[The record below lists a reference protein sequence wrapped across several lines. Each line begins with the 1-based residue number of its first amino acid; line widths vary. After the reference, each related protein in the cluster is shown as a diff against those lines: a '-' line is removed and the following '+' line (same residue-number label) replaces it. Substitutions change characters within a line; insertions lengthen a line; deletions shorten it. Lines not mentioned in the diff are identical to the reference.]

1 MLDVRRYSRSK
12 LGCRL
17 VAICVTWA
25 FPIPKRLLRKALRQN
40 LRTSSI
46 FFHWQRIGEGEG
58 AAAGAEQTVRS
69 GRGGASLGSS
79 GRGAVPSPCRGGAT
93 SRASGGRGGWCGTAS
108 LRGGLARR
116 RAFEKV
122 AKLASSGV
130 LARCRAP
137 RGRRRLRLPASRGQ
151 RHLRCRVP
159 HGRPRTPPS

>member
-1 MLDVRRYSRSK
+1 MLDVRRFSRSE

-25 FPIPKRLLRKALRQN
+25 FLIPKRLLRKALRQN

-46 FFHWQRIGEGEG
+46 FLHWQHIGEGED
-58 AAAGAEQTVRS
+58 AAAGAGQTVRS

-79 GRGAVPSPCRGGAT
+79 GRGAVPSPWRGGAT

-122 AKLASSGV
+122 ARLTSSWRNWPALAFWLDV
-130 LARCRAP
+130 E
-137 RGRRRLRLPASRGQ
+137 RRVVGATSAG
-151 RHLRCRVP
+151 
-159 HGRPRTPPS
+159 